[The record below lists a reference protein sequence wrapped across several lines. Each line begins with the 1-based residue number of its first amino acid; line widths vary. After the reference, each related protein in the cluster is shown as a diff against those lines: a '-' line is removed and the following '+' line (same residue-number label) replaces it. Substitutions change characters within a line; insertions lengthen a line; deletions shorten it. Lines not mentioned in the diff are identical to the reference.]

1 VGRTEIKDN
10 SADWTF
16 AVVLPVTEP
25 KIAEIVTEPRA
36 RAVANPPAGI
46 DTTLLFDELQV
57 TEPVMSCLLPSE
69 NVPVAVNC
77 WSVARSKTASA
88 GAIAIETKT
97 TLGRVTVRVAA
108 EETLPELA
116 VMIAEPA
123 EWLVARPEPEIVPTP
138 VLDEAQVTEPVI
150 SLVDPSL

>member
-1 VGRTEIKDN
+1 MIEDKTAG
-10 SADWTF
+10 STF

-25 KIAEIVTEPRA
+25 EVAEIVTEPRA

-46 DTTLLFDELQV
+46 ETTLLFDELQV
-57 TEPVMSCLLPSE
+57 TEAVIFCWLPSE
-69 NVPVAVNC
+69 NVPVAVYC
-77 WSVARSKTASA
+77 WSVARSKSASA
-88 GAIAIETKT
+88 GVIVIETKT
-97 TLGRVTVRVAA
+97 TLVTVAVTVRVAV

-116 VMIAEPA
+116 LMIAEPVA
-123 EWLVARPEPEIVPTP
+123 WLVARPEPEIVATP